1 MTVEKI
7 LQKHFK
13 CRKPFLKIPKLYK
26 DGDCGNRYEYMTQ
39 HGHKTYNKLVSL
51 IYDLGDLGVG
61 IDANHVIETLDNIIS
76 EKEY

>member
-1 MTVEKI
+1 MTVEEI

-13 CRKPFLKIPKLYK
+13 CRKPFLKIPRSYK
-26 DGDCGNRYEYMTQ
+26 DGECCTKYEYMTQ
-39 HGHKTYNKLVSL
+39 QGQTSYNKLVSL

-61 IDANHVIETLDNIIS
+61 IDANHVIETLDSIIS